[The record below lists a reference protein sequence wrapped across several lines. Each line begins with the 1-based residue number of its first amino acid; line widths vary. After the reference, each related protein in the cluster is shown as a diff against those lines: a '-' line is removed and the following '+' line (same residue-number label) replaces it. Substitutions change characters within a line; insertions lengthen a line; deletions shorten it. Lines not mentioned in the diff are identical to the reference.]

1 MNLIE
6 VSYEEKNRFY
16 NAETMEEWMD
26 KLPNQELEKWVSI
39 ANQDDFTEENI
50 SDIIYAAVII
60 YAMEMEMDSI
70 ELTDKL
76 ADSLKK
82 SFLVNLIIFPL
93 KKQGLIEVDEHI
105 VLYKNYEMRPTV
117 KGFSCV
123 YDLKTIDMET

>member
-16 NAETMEEWMD
+16 NAETMEEWME

-39 ANQDDFTEENI
+39 ANHDEFTGEDMA
-50 SDIIYAAVII
+50 DIIYAALII

-70 ELTDKL
+70 ELTDIL

-82 SFLVNLIIFPL
+82 NFLVNLIIFPL
-93 KKQGLIEVDEHI
+93 KKQGLIEVDGPI

-117 KGFSCV
+117 KGFG
-123 YDLKTIDMET
+123 YADGLKTIDMEP